1 MNNELPLKQIID
13 AALSRIGSV
22 ADVNPVVGEPLSVG
36 DGHDHPVFQGVGG
49 FCLRR
54 RGF

>member
-22 ADVNPVVGEPLSVG
+22 ADVNTVVGEPLAVG
-36 DGHDHPVFQGVGG
+36 DGVTIIPFSKVSVG
-49 FCLRR
+49 
-54 RGF
+54 